1 MKKKKGD
8 SLDIHTID
16 ECLRYL
22 NHWITLMKKK
32 IKRQSTW
39 NTILLIKDYSS
50 CIKTRY
56 ECHP

>member
-8 SLDIHTID
+8 SLDIHTND

-32 IKRQSTW
+32 KNQT
-39 NTILLIKDYSS
+39 TVYMEHYSS
-50 CIKTRY
+50 YQRL
-56 ECHP
+56 